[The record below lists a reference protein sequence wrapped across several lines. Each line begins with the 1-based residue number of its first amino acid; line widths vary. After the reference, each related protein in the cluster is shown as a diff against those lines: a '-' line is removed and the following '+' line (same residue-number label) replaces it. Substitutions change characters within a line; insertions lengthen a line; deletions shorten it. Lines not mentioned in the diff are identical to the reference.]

1 MFLCDLEAI
10 IFLNSI
16 FYGINIANIK
26 LTLTWIIDRQGRG
39 GTQKKE
45 KHKNSIDYNFDEI
58 LIKRFSIIII
68 KMARRARRFMNRTG

>member
-1 MFLCDLEAI
+1 MFLCDLETI

-39 GTQKKE
+39 GTQKK
-45 KHKNSIDYNFDEI
+45 KNIKI
-58 LIKRFSIIII
+58 ALITTLMKF
-68 KMARRARRFMNRTG
+68 